1 MKKNLLPICVAGVL
15 ASGCIPA
22 IAGQTINGPIHVCRK
37 PMLAG
42 NAAFAAGVNPG
53 PDAWKQLAARQA
65 DEAKFCYTAGSIEL
79 SEKGADVDVGFN
91 TTCSEW
97 MATANGE
104 TVFVV
109 VGPRRTWG
117 TCP

>member
-1 MKKNLLPICVAGVL
+1 VQKGILPICVTAILILGT
-15 ASGCIPA
+15 IPA
-22 IAGQTINGPIHVCRK
+22 IAGQTINGPVHVCRK

-42 NAAFAAGVNPG
+42 NAAFAAGANPG

-65 DEAKFCYTAGSIEL
+65 EEAKFCYTAASVEL
-79 SEKGADVDVGFN
+79 AEKGGDIDVGLN
-91 TTCSEW
+91 TVCSEW

-109 VGPRRTWG
+109 IGPRRTWG

>member
-1 MKKNLLPICVAGVL
+1 MKRSVIAIFATTALILGNM
-15 ASGCIPA
+15 PA
-22 IAGQTINGPIHVCRK
+22 FGGETINGPIHVCRK

-42 NAAFAAGVNPG
+42 NAAFAAGLNPG

-65 DEAKFCYTAGSIEL
+65 EEAKFCYMTGSVEL
-79 SEKGADVDVGFN
+79 LEKGADVDVGLN
-91 TTCSEW
+91 TVCSEW
-97 MATANGE
+97 MATASGE

-109 VGPRRTWG
+109 IGPRRTWG